1 MLTFCFSGAGGH
13 MTQPE
18 VLTTGMVGKQVKL
31 EFTSDWD
38 DLIKTVVFSDGE
50 VIRDAV
56 CADGLAVIPAEVLTV
71 PLRQFTLGVYG
82 VSVDGELVI
91 PTIRALGPKILPGV
105 DPSGDEGTDPSLPIW
120 AQIRALIGDLEDLD
134 TEAAENLVA
143 AINELVPLKADVQ
156 TAQSAAD
163 SAQTAAV
170 AAQAA
175 TDSALEAANTAQA
188 TARKAQA
195 AATTAQT
202 SADNAQAAADTAQV
216 TADNAQTV
224 ADTAQVTADN
234 AQAAAAAAQTTADNA
249 QAAADAAQT
258 AADNAQTTADTA
270 QTTASSAK
278 STASTATSKANMAYN
293 SAIQALSQ
301 VSTTQKTANEALE
314 LAGQKLDAEGI
325 TTQTIIATKEDGTT
339 VTLTVLV
346 SV

>member
-82 VSVDGELVI
+82 VREDGELVI

-156 TAQSAAD
+156 AAQSAAD
-163 SAQTAAV
+163 SAQTAAA
-170 AAQAA
+170 AAQVTA
-175 TDSALEAANTAQA
+175 DSALEAANTAQA

-202 SADNAQAAADTAQV
+202 SADNAQAA
-216 TADNAQTV
+216 

-346 SV
+346 SA